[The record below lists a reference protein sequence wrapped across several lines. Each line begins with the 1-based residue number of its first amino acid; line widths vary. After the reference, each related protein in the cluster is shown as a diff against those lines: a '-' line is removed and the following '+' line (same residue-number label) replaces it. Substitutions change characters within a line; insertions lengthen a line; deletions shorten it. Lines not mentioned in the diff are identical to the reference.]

1 MGPPMQLTERQ
12 THMLKLIGACD
23 DTGFPEH
30 TRPQII
36 ESLQAAKLVGRW
48 APGPNSINVCRLTPE
63 GRAVL
68 EELTLRGY

>member
-1 MGPPMQLTERQ
+1 MQLTERQ
-12 THMLKLIGACD
+12 VQMLKLIGACD
-23 DTGFPEH
+23 GTGFPEH
-30 TRPQII
+30 TRPQVV

-48 APGPNSINVCRLTPE
+48 TPGPNDVNVCRLTPE